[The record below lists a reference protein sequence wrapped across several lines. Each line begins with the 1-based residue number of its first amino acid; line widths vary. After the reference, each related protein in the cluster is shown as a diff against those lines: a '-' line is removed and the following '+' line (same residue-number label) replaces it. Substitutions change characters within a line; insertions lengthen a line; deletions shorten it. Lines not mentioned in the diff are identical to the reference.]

1 MNVVL
6 IGYRGSGKSAVG
18 RALAARLGWPLF
30 DTDTLIESATHR
42 TIRDIFATDGEPA
55 FRDLEAQAVSEATHG
70 DQRIISTGGGAIL
83 RPENV
88 ERLKAGGKLVW
99 LTAPVEVL
107 WERIQADA
115 RSAGLRPNLTAQGG
129 IDEVREILARRSPLY
144 EAAAD
149 LTLDTANRSPES
161 LADAIMANF
170 DLR

>member
-6 IGYRGSGKSAVG
+6 IGYRGSGKTAVG
-18 RALAARLGWPLF
+18 AALAARLGWPLF
-30 DTDTLIESATHR
+30 DTDTLIEHATHR
-42 TIRDIFATDGEPA
+42 TIRDIFATDGESA
-55 FRDLEAQAVSEATHG
+55 FRDLEAQAVIEATRG
-70 DQRIISTGGGAIL
+70 DPRVISTGGGAIL

-88 ERLKAGGKLVW
+88 ERLKTGGRLVW
-99 LTAPVEVL
+99 LTAPIEVL

-115 RSAGLRPNLTAQGG
+115 RSTGLRPNLTAQGG
-129 IDEVREILARRSPLY
+129 IAEVREILSRRTPLY

-161 LADAIMANF
+161 LADAIVVRF